1 MSKKAKDA
9 PEAREDEPI
18 DPRDVPGVHHGL
30 TEEQIKKIEDAR
42 HDDTEGVPPPEL
54 PPPEEPPTEPPPE
67 AR

>member
-18 DPRDVPGVHHGL
+18 DPRDAPGVHHGL
-30 TEEQIKKIEDAR
+30 TEEQIAKIENAR

-54 PPPEEPPTEPPPE
+54 PPVEPPPE
-67 AR
+67 AA